1 MKVAVLGV
9 GTAGI
14 MSLCHALRW
23 LCPKDSTV
31 TSIYDPK
38 FPILG
43 IGETS
48 QPGFQTLLFES
59 TGFTFLDDADK
70 LDATI
75 KLGGMWKNWRDDDF
89 NACLTAPSYAIHFNN
104 FKLKEFCFSR
114 FNKKYQSKF
123 LVSEGNIDSI
133 TNAGTCVLVVVDGI
147 EYQYDY
153 VIDCRG
159 YPTDLSEYY
168 VVENPTVN
176 SALVNIINEPGTWNA
191 TVNQATKNGWMFGL
205 PLQTRQGWGYLYND
219 KLTTKEEAIKDIEE
233 IFNKENIELK
243 EFKFNSYHANT
254 FFDGRILK
262 NGNRAFFFE
271 PIEGQAGFFYEIAL
285 RYLVDYVY
293 GQCSVADVNRHL
305 LDAAKDLE
313 LFINF
318 IYHGGSKFQ
327 TTYWSHISKVAR
339 EKLNNNEKWNYIVST
354 VNNYLKFGGQEPPTN
369 TIGRWSVHHWKM
381 WDKKL
386 GYNYFYDKNI

>member
-23 LCPKDSTV
+23 LCPANSTV

-48 QPGFQTLLFES
+48 QPGFQSLLFES
-59 TGFTFLDDADK
+59 TDFTFLNDADK

-75 KLGGMWKNWRDDDF
+75 KLGGMWKNWREKDF

-104 FKLKEFCFSR
+104 FKLKEFCFLR
-114 FNKKYQSKF
+114 FKEKFNNKFQIIEGDISSVDNKGTH
-123 LVSEGNIDSI
+123 VSV
-133 TNAGTCVLVVVDGI
+133 TVDGVDN
-147 EYQYDY
+147 QFDY

-159 YPTDLSEYY
+159 YPTDWTDYY
-168 VVENPTVN
+168 VVKNPTVN
-176 SALVNIINEPGTWNA
+176 SALVNIIKQPGTWNA
-191 TVNQATKNGWMFGL
+191 TINQATKNGWMFGL

-219 KLTTKEEAIKDIEE
+219 AITSKEEAINDIHE
-233 IFNKENIELK
+233 IFNSTDLELK
-243 EFKFNSYHANT
+243 EFKFKSYHANT

-262 NGNRAFFFE
+262 NGNRALFFE
-271 PIEGQAGFFYEIAL
+271 PLEGQAGFFYEVAL
-285 RYLVDYVY
+285 RYLVDFVY
-293 GQCSVADVNRHL
+293 GQCSLDTVNTNL
-305 LDAAKDLE
+305 FDAAKDLE
-313 LFINF
+313 LFIDF
-318 IYHGGSKFQ
+318 IYHGGSSFESPFWNYVKDV
-327 TTYWSHISKVAR
+327 TDRKL
-339 EKLNNNEKWNYIVST
+339 KLNSKWHDIVWT
-354 VNNYLKFGGQEPPTN
+354 VNNYLKNGGQEPSTN
-369 TIGRWSVHHWKM
+369 NIGRWSVHHWKM
-381 WDKKL
+381 WDKNL